1 VRQTIAVLGTLALAA
16 LGGGLAIVLHVPA
29 GGIIGALVL
38 VSVVSLT
45 TGRVPQLPP
54 RLQRT
59 ARILTG
65 TVIGSGV
72 GPHLLE
78 GLGDFWLPALLLA
91 GWTIVVAMSLG
102 YWVHRRT
109 GLDLGTALFS
119 FAPGGMTEM
128 VMVAQDLGADVRL
141 VSLIA
146 LLRML
151 STVTLVPRVLGYLV
165 LRH

>member
-1 VRQTIAVLGTLALAA
+1 MRQTFAVLGTLALAA
-16 LGGGLAIVLHVPA
+16 LGGGIGIALHVPA

-38 VSVVSLT
+38 VGAVSLT
-45 TGRVPQLPP
+45 TGRVPELP
-54 RLQRT
+54 RRVQRT

-72 GPHLLE
+72 GPHLLTSV
-78 GLGDFWLPALLLA
+78 GDYWLPALLLA

-109 GLDLGTALFS
+109 GLDLSTALFS
-119 FAPGGMTEM
+119 FAPGGMAEM
-128 VMVAQDLGADVRL
+128 AMVAQDLGADVRL

-146 LLRML
+146 LLRVL
-151 STVTLVPRVLGYLV
+151 STVLFVPLVLGYLV
-165 LRH
+165 LRP

>member
-16 LGGGLAIVLHVPA
+16 LGGGLAIALHVPA

-38 VSVVSLT
+38 VSAVSLT

-151 STVTLVPRVLGYLV
+151 STVTLVPLVLGYLV